1 VAPGAQARAC
11 TLVGATQGRSTRSAI
26 VEAPARVPT
35 APERAAALGAHTR
48 QDDAAGRT
56 ASRAVLQRQPARWPL
71 AGPGAR
77 QAQDCSAVPA
87 DSAHELLGRPC
98 AHSASERARSGA
110 PRCCAAV
117 ARGMR
122 APRLLCAA
130 LLLLLAAALGQAAG
144 AAQPPG
150 GAPWLAVQW
159 EPELSH
165 RLEPGA
171 EPGGALR
178 AGSIVAE
185 GALDRRRR
193 LLRRAAALP
202 RRALLASADVQARA
216 DELDRQAGAVA
227 ASLLDAVHIGLGAA
241 EGHPAAAAAGAA
253 GAPAAAPTL
262 SGLVA
267 NSLDAVNRRAPVI
280 RMPDGYS
287 VRPQA
292 RPGGRSHPCCTLA
305 LRWLGCDALGTH
317 AVFQAGLWAA
327 VLQGCGGLAPGVLRQ
342 YCRQRVSV
350 RR

>member
-1 VAPGAQARAC
+1 MAPGAQARAC
-11 TLVGATQGRSTRSAI
+11 TLVGATQRRSTRSAI

-35 APERAAALGAHTR
+35 APERAAALGARTR

-56 ASRAVLQRQPARWPL
+56 ASRAALQRQPARWPL

-77 QAQDCSAVPA
+77 QAQDCSAVPTDSAPELPRRPHA
-87 DSAHELLGRPC
+87 DSAR
-98 AHSASERARSGA
+98 ERARSRA
-110 PRCCAAV
+110 PRCRAAV

-130 LLLLLAAALGQAAG
+130 LLLLLAAVLGQAAG
-144 AAQPPG
+144 AAQPAG
-150 GAPWLAVQW
+150 GAPLLAVQW
-159 EPELSH
+159 VPELSH
-165 RLEPGA
+165 RAEPGT
-171 EPGGALR
+171 ETGGALR

-202 RRALLASADVQARA
+202 RRGLLASADVQAQA
-216 DELDRQAGAVA
+216 DELDRQAGEVA

-253 GAPAAAPTL
+253 GAPTAAPTL

-292 RPGGRSHPCCTLA
+292 RPGGRSHPCHALA
-305 LRWLGCDALGTH
+305 LRGLGRRARRTHCVSGWL
-317 AVFQAGLWAA
+317 
-327 VLQGCGGLAPGVLRQ
+327 
-342 YCRQRVSV
+342 
-350 RR
+350 